1 MYTYCKAHHARRE
14 ILTTGMLLLSSVSNN
29 TVTAV
34 AVATHGAEVHSEY
47 NSLFQESR
55 NGKDAGK
62 ELKRSRQFL
71 EGLFHYS
78 EVCE

>member
-1 MYTYCKAHHARRE
+1 
-14 ILTTGMLLLSSVSNN
+14 MLLLSSVSNN

-34 AVATHGAEVHSEY
+34 AVTTRGAEVHSEY

-62 ELKRSRQFL
+62 VLKRSSQFL

-78 EVCE
+78 EARE

>member
-1 MYTYCKAHHARRE
+1 MYAYCKTHHARRK
-14 ILTTGMLLLSSVSNN
+14 ILITGMLLLSSVSNN

-34 AVATHGAEVHSEY
+34 AVTTRGAEVHSEY

-62 ELKRSRQFL
+62 VLKLVKPVLRRSVS
-71 EGLFHYS
+71 LF
-78 EVCE
+78 

>member
-1 MYTYCKAHHARRE
+1 M
-14 ILTTGMLLLSSVSNN
+14 
-29 TVTAV
+29 

-62 ELKRSRQFL
+62 ELKLSRQFL
-71 EGLFHYS
+71 EGLFHYC
-78 EVCE
+78 EVCEYQQCIVCGYICVYIYVHVYIYMYACTCILIM